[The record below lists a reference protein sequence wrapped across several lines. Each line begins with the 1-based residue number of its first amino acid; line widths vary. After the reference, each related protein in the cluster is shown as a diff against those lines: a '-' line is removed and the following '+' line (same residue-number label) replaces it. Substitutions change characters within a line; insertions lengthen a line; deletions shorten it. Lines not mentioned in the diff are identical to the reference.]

1 MPGEPRRHD
10 PCGGGANW
18 EGGPRYALF
27 SASHCGPW
35 RPPEGQSQQKPIW
48 VGGCPRD
55 DSCQGAAGEICPRP
69 PRNWGPSTCSLLGA
83 LSGSLLPLGI
93 SVHMPWVSFLGPE
106 CPVRPWHPLSGGGPE
121 TRLATGARSDSP
133 SPSVAQR
140 WGLPAASAC
149 RGGQVQRAGFYLGW
163 AGLGPSGAGGRR
175 FWEPVNQ
182 DPDWS
187 DCLAGPCGT
196 LGRDKGSGPFPWRGK
211 SRPAV
216 NRGWP
221 SSLWSE
227 PPQSHPPGRFRAA
240 GR

>member
-1 MPGEPRRHD
+1 M
-10 PCGGGANW
+10 GAPDMLCSQPLIAAHGDHQRARATESPFGW
-18 EGGPRYALF
+18 AGVPEMILAKEQQVR
-27 SASHCGPW
+27 SAHGHQ
-35 RPPEGQSQQKPIW
+35 ET
-48 VGGCPRD
+48 V
-55 DSCQGAAGEICPRP
+55 
-69 PRNWGPSTCSLLGA
+69 WGPSTCSLLGA
-83 LSGSLLPLGI
+83 LSGSLLPLGL

-106 CPVRPWHPLSGGGPE
+106 CPVRPRHPLSGGGPE